1 VKKANLIYPNRRG
14 FFLIFKNRLK
24 AAFSKLMK
32 KHYTRRLKS
41 IVFLLNFNFWYNHP
55 VFNVFVVE
63 IYNVNKLFYIATGF
77 LIAGY
82 WLFSKFSVA
91 DNLEIKPLKFTVD
104 PGLYQTNAAIQV
116 LLQNKTNGSL
126 KIDRIA
132 GKLTDSSGKVYGTFK
147 NNYAIRLTPRQ
158 TIIAAFTIETLTT
171 DLIDIT
177 QTNYKNLI
185 LQGTSNVEGIYIPFK
200 ISLANVWA

>member
-1 VKKANLIYPNRRG
+1 
-14 FFLIFKNRLK
+14 
-24 AAFSKLMK
+24 
-32 KHYTRRLKS
+32 
-41 IVFLLNFNFWYNHP
+41 
-55 VFNVFVVE
+55 
-63 IYNVNKLFYIATGF
+63 
-77 LIAGY
+77 
-82 WLFSKFSVA
+82 
-91 DNLEIKPLKFTVD
+91 
-104 PGLYQTNAAIQV
+104 